1 MPVSLEDK
9 YKEVLTVYI
18 TASIIFLVLAGIVVF
33 ILLFYQKKRFQHRQ
47 QLIQLKHSTQEELLK
62 AQLESQEDAFRQIA
76 NELHDNVGQVL
87 SSTRILLAIT
97 ERSLA
102 EVPDSLRTAG
112 ESLAKAIKDL
122 RSLSKSLNREWLG
135 RFNLI
140 DNLKAE
146 AERIN
151 VARTVRVEVQT
162 ELDQLPLEPEQQV
175 MLFRIIQEALQNAIR
190 HAEATL
196 IRVAVETGDASLK
209 VRVADDGKG
218 ILPGDERPLGLGLL
232 NMQYRTRLLG
242 GSIDWEPAP
251 GGGTFVN
258 ISLPVKIP

>member
-1 MPVSLEDK
+1 MEDK

-18 TASIIFLVLAGIVVF
+18 TGSIIFLVLTGIVAF

-47 QLIQLKHSTQEELLK
+47 QLIQLQHSTQEELLK

-102 EVPDSLRTAG
+102 QVPDSLRTAG

-122 RSLSKSLNREWLG
+122 RSLSKSLNREWL
-135 RFNLI
+135 RQFNLI

-146 AERIN
+146 ADRIN
-151 VARTVRVEVQT
+151 VARTVKVEVET
-162 ELDQLPLEPEQQV
+162 EMDQLPLEPERQV

-190 HAEATL
+190 HAEASL
-196 IRVAVETGDASLK
+196 IRVAIGTVDTLIR

-218 ILPGDERPLGLGLL
+218 LPLVDGPPGLGLL

-242 GSIDWEPAP
+242 GSINWEPAP

-258 ISLPVKIP
+258 ISLPV